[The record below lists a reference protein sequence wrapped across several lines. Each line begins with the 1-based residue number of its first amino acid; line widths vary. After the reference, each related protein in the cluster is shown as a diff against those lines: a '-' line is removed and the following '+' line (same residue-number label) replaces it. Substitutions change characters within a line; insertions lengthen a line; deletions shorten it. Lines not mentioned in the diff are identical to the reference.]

1 MTLTN
6 FRCITFTIALQDE
19 WAGIYNQVAEVYS
32 WSWLPFV
39 AFIVATAFVVVNL
52 IIAVICDAVHVLGSE
67 DKAGLYGEQVEGN
80 QLKATKSKSNDQFE
94 MNSSPLATVM
104 ETPSTSDSREQR
116 LRELQQN
123 LDEMISIQNQMTDMI
138 VLLTKKVKEK
148 QGGVNSVSAMQ
159 TQPQSSKSLR
169 SMS

>member
-67 DKAGLYGEQVEGN
+67 DKAGLYGEQVEGS

-116 LRELQQN
+116 FRELQQN
-123 LDEMISIQNQMTDMI
+123 LDEMISIQNQMRDMI

-159 TQPQSSKSLR
+159 TQPQSSKPLR